1 MSHYTLHVHNTWQ
14 MTISSLNFTRS
25 LEVVLDEVRKL
36 SQKLSLFTLSAFIVL
51 SLADLILTRVL
62 LTQSGGDIYEANPLA
77 NLILSNFGWAGLT
90 AFKFG
95 MVLMI
100 SGIMVYVSYYQ
111 PKTARRLAAFAALLM
126 AGVVGY
132 SGYLLCCFV

>member
-14 MTISSLNFTRS
+14 MTVSGLNVTRQLS
-25 LEVVLDEVRKL
+25 VALDEIKKL
-36 SQKLSLFTLSAFIVL
+36 SQKLSLATFAAFIVL
-51 SLADLILTRVL
+51 SLADLILTRIL
-62 LTQSGGDIYEANPLA
+62 LTQSGGDVYEANPLA
-77 NLILSNFGWAGLT
+77 NLILSKYGWAGMT

-100 SGIMVYVSYYQ
+100 SGIMVYVAYYQ
-111 PKTARRLAAFAALLM
+111 PKTAGRLLCFAVLLM

>member
-1 MSHYTLHVHNTWQ
+1 MSQHTLPLHYTGP
-14 MTISSLNFTRS
+14 MTISGLNFTRS
-25 LEVVLDEVRKL
+25 LEVVLDEIRKL
-36 SQKLSLFTLSAFIVL
+36 SQKLSLFTLSAFILL

-77 NLILSNFGWAGLT
+77 NLILTKYGWTGLT

-100 SGIMVYVSYYQ
+100 SGIMVYVAYYQ
-111 PKTARRLAAFAALLM
+111 PKTARRLVGFAALLM

-132 SGYLLCCFV
+132 SGYLLVCFV

>member
-14 MTISSLNFTRS
+14 MTVSSLNVTRS
-25 LEVVLDEVRKL
+25 IEVVLDEIRKL
-36 SQKLSLFTLSAFIVL
+36 SQKLSLVTLSAFIVL

-62 LTQSGGDIYEANPLA
+62 LTQSGGEIYEANPLA

-100 SGIMVYVSYYQ
+100 SGIMVYVAYYQ
-111 PKTARRLAAFAALLM
+111 PKTAQRLACFAVLLIG
-126 AGVVGY
+126 GVVGY
-132 SGYLLCCFV
+132 SGYLLVCFV

>member
-14 MTISSLNFTRS
+14 MTISSLNVTRS

-36 SQKLSLFTLSAFIVL
+36 SQKLSLVTLSAFIVL
-51 SLADLILTRVL
+51 SLADLVLTRIL
-62 LTQSGGDIYEANPLA
+62 LTQSGGEIYEANPLA

-100 SGIMVYVSYYQ
+100 SGIMVFVAYYQ
-111 PKTARRLAAFAALLM
+111 PKTARRLACFAVLLM

-132 SGYLLCCFV
+132 SGYLLVCFV

>member
-14 MTISSLNFTRS
+14 MTINSLNVTRS
-25 LEVVLDEVRKL
+25 LEVILNEVKAL
-36 SQKLSLFTLSAFIVL
+36 SQKLSLATLAAFLVL
-51 SLADLILTRVL
+51 SLADLILTRIL

-77 NLILSNFGWAGLT
+77 NLILSKFGWTGLT

-100 SGIMVYVSYYQ
+100 SAIMVIVAYYQ
-111 PKTARRLAAFAALLM
+111 PKTARRLVCFAALLM

>member
-14 MTISSLNFTRS
+14 MTISSLNVTRS
-25 LEVVLDEVRKL
+25 LEVILDEVNRL

-51 SLADLILTRVL
+51 SVADLILTRIL
-62 LTQSGGDIYEANPLA
+62 LTQSGGEIYEANPLA
-77 NLILSNFGWAGLT
+77 NLILSQFGWVGLT

-100 SGIMVYVSYYQ
+100 SGIMIYVSYYQ
-111 PKTARRLAAFAALLM
+111 PKTARRLVCFAALLM
-126 AGVVGY
+126 ASVVGY
-132 SGYLLCCFV
+132 SGYLLVCFV